1 VILIDTSVWIDFIR
15 KGPSALK
22 KVLLGNQVVMHPFVI
37 GELALGSLANRTERL
52 EEFLDMPRALV
63 AEEHEVLAAIDRW
76 TLFGKGIGYVDA
88 HVLCSVSLMP
98 GCRLW
103 TRDKGLHAVAV
114 KLGLEMTTN

>member
-1 VILIDTSVWIDFIR
+1 
-15 KGPSALK
+15 
-22 KVLLGNQVVMHPFVI
+22 MHPFVI

-103 TRDKGLHAVAV
+103 TRDKSLHAIAV
-114 KLGLEMTTN
+114 KLGLDMTTN

>member
-15 KGPSALK
+15 KGPSPLK

-88 HVLCSVSLMP
+88 HVLCSASLMP

-103 TRDKGLHAVAV
+103 TRDKSLHSIAV
-114 KLGLEMTTN
+114 KLGLQMTTN